1 MNVAKW
7 EIDMG
12 ATPNLSTFY
21 LVSMPLSVYSLLII
35 MGKIPE
41 KDITHNHFFHFFS
54 LYLQLIYVLSILLS
68 THSKDMVGW
77 DKCTNQ

>member
-21 LVSMPLSVYSLLII
+21 LVSMPLSVYSPLII
-35 MGKIPE
+35 IGKIPE
-41 KDITHNHFFHFFS
+41 KDITHNNMYLYPFS
-54 LYLQLIYVLSILLS
+54 CFPFTLYLQLIYVLSY
-68 THSKDMVGW
+68 
-77 DKCTNQ
+77 